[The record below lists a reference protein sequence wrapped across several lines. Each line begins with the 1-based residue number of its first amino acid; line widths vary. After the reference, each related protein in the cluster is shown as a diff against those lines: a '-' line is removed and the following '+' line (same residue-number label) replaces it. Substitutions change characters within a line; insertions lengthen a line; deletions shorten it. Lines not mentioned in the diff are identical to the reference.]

1 MNWVL
6 EIPSSPRA
14 HPLSTERAPEV
25 CCLDAFLEALLAYF
39 MLARIDNWL
48 SDQLVADRTARYI
61 HHLNFGATNGMV
73 STGRYGSTTC
83 SMRENPSTRVRRLP
97 YVLH

>member
-1 MNWVL
+1 MYWVL

-48 SDQLVADRTARYI
+48 SDQLVADRTARDI
-61 HHLNFGATNGMV
+61 HHLYQFYTRACVGTGPG
-73 STGRYGSTTC
+73 TGRQHAVDVGT
-83 SMRENPSTRVRRLP
+83 
-97 YVLH
+97 